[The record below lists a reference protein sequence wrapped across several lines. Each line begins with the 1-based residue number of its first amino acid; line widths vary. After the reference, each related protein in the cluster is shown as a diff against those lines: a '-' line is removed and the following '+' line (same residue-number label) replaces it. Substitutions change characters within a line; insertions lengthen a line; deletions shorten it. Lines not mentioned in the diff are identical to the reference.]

1 MARKKIGKVF
11 QKFIDI
17 TDAYVSPTAPSELL
31 REGMLWIDTSG
42 EPTRVLKEYKNG
54 VWDTLTYDFQSS
66 NPVDS
71 DKVIE
76 DTTVSI
82 GNISNDSKIN
92 YYERLKIVQTLNEMT
107 GIDTSNSLLPTWTQI
122 MNSSTS
128 YSLLETI
135 KNFELDA
142 GINNNNLQTTYET
155 FKTFVDGFTPIKL
168 TDVSLANKFNDIT
181 IPSVTT
187 YRNNWNNMLNAMK
200 TASLNV
206 ESAWNDKGVSVQQT
220 IEGSNTN
227 QNILRNSDFY
237 IYDKEN
243 FTPLGAWKDYYK
255 NNSSGTSKVI
265 DIKEEINGLPYKQA
279 YRMIGASG
287 QNVGIVLAPI
297 STVPSIINS
306 YNGKRLTFSAKKR
319 SNNVSGAVNCRV
331 FIRGKDS
338 AGATAN
344 VYYPL
349 IPSANFSGT
358 DSEWVSVSGTSST
371 ISIPS
376 TWTEVTT
383 MYFEISMS
391 NATGQ
396 LDVTGMKLEE
406 GTKVTKW
413 IPNPQDFDEIVKG
426 STFTISPEGLTSM
439 VFDSDQWTQF
449 SQKADR
455 IDLVVGANGSIKGT
469 DIASAI
475 ALTPSAINLISENIS
490 LSGKVTFSTFDNSLQ
505 TDYNN
510 TKSTASSANSTA
522 SSAMSTATNANNT
535 ANSANNT
542 ANSANSTANSANNK
556 VIGLGL
562 PNSTTTIHGGNIQT
576 GTMSANVINTGTL
589 NSIQINNGNG
599 AFTVSPTG
607 AMTATNALITS
618 VISGIDDETYLSATN
633 SVEVGNGK
641 IVVQQYGGS
650 TNSTQTITLSGNSGL
665 QFKTSKNTS
674 TNMRIDVYESESNSS
689 KGVYKIHAMGSSS
702 ELRII
707 SDGNLVAR
715 APYGILLGNSTT
727 VQGQLNVTS
736 TATFDSYARFNY
748 GLDVYSGNGIYVSS
762 SGQVTVGSTVLG
774 STFLNTTAVN
784 VTGEIGMS
792 SNGIIRGSN
801 TEVHI
806 VGRLNSSHSY
816 GHLRVTST
824 SNGGFVQSESIVSQ
838 TTTSSANMYIQ
849 SSGHIKMTSS
859 SIRYKINVEE
869 QPIEKS
875 KQLLGIVP
883 KTWHDKIDSER
894 YANYLTRKESGED
907 VDDSEWQQCSPI
919 RRIGGLIAEEVEQA
933 GLKEFV
939 FYEDDGVTPQG
950 LMYDRIWTLLIPIV
964 KEHEEKVKAMQ
975 DKIDLL
981 ESRLNQ

>member
-1 MARKKIGKVF
+1 MVRKKIGKVY

-17 TDAYVSPTAPSELL
+17 TDAYISPTPPSDLL

-42 EPTRVLKEYKNG
+42 EPTRVLKEYKDGAWNS
-54 VWDTLTYDFQSS
+54 LTYDFQST

-76 DTTVSI
+76 DTTVTI

-107 GIDTSNSLLPTWTQI
+107 GIDTSNSLLPTWTEI
-122 MNSSTS
+122 MNSNTS
-128 YSLLETI
+128 YSLLKTI
-135 KNFELDA
+135 KNYELDA
-142 GINNNNLQTTYET
+142 GINNNTLQTAYET
-155 FKTFVDGFTPIKL
+155 FKTFIDGFTTIKL
-168 TDVSLANKFNDIT
+168 TDVSLTNKFNDVT
-181 IPSVTT
+181 ILSVTT

-200 TASLNV
+200 TASTNV
-206 ESAWNDKGVSVQQT
+206 ENSWNSKNISVQQT
-220 IEGSNTN
+220 IEGSNAN

-237 IYDKEN
+237 LYDKES
-243 FTPLGAWKDYYK
+243 FVPLGAWKDYYK

-287 QNVGIVLAPI
+287 ENVGIVLAPI
-297 STVPSIINS
+297 SIVSSIINS

-319 SNNVSGAVNCRV
+319 SSNVSGAVNCRV

-358 DSEWVSVSGTSST
+358 DSEWVDVSGTSST
-371 ISIPS
+371 ISIPA
-376 TWTEVTT
+376 TWTEITA

-396 LDVTGMKLEE
+396 LDITGMKLEE
-406 GTKVTKW
+406 GTTATKW
-413 IPNPQDFDEIVKG
+413 IPNPQDFDEAVKG
-426 STFTISPEGLTSM
+426 STFTITPDGITSM
-439 VFDSDQWTQF
+439 VFNTTQWTQI

-455 IDLVVGANGSIKGT
+455 IDLVVGADGSIKGT

-475 ALTPSAINLISENIS
+475 ALTPSAIDLISENIN
-490 LSGKVTFSTFDNSLQ
+490 LSGKVTFSTFDSSLQ
-505 TDYNN
+505 SDYNT
-510 TKSTASSANSTA
+510 TKDNATTASSNA
-522 SSAMSTATNANNT
+522 SSALSTATN
-535 ANSANNT
+535 ANNT

-607 AMTATNALITS
+607 AMTASNALITS
-618 VISGIDDETYLSATN
+618 VVTGIDDETNLSATN
-633 SVEVGNGK
+633 SVELGNGRV
-641 IVVQQYGGS
+641 VVQQYGGS

-665 QFKTSKNTS
+665 QFRTSKNTS

-727 VQGQLNVTS
+727 VQGQLSVTS
-736 TATFDSYARFNY
+736 TATFSSYAVFNY
-748 GLDVYSGNGIYVSS
+748 GLEVNSGNGIYM
-762 SGQVTVGSTVLG
+762 TSTATLNIGNNATLG
-774 STFLNTTAVN
+774 STYLNIQNVN
-784 VTGEIGMS
+784 LTGELGMTS
-792 SNGIIRGSN
+792 SGIIRGSS

-838 TTTSSANMYIQ
+838 TTTSSANVYIQ

-875 KQLLGIVP
+875 KQLLDIVP

-894 YANYLTRKESGED
+894 YANYLTRKENGED

-964 KEHEEKVKAMQ
+964 KEHEEKVKVMQ
-975 DKIDLL
+975 DRIDLL